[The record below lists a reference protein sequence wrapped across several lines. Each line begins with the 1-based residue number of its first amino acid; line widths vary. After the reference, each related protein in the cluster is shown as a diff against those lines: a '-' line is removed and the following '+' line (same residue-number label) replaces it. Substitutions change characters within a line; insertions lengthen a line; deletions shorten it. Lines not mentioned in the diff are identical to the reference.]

1 MIVTHRRF
9 RPCMLYMLGLF
20 VMRCRM
26 IVVWRWLK
34 IAVLPPAVVAVGVV
48 TSLDSPF
55 SSPFSPFSSLFIS
68 INDHNGENGD
78 ENGESDHMTWG
89 LLNPTSWAPW
99 PHVPHPSGTFCCS
112 PNPQENKGAKWHVG
126 FW

>member
-1 MIVTHRRF
+1 
-9 RPCMLYMLGLF
+9 MLYMQGLF

-34 IAVLPPAVVAVGVV
+34 IAVLPPAVVAIGVV
-48 TSLDSPF
+48 TSLDSLF

-89 LLNPTSWAPW
+89 PAQSHIVGALTPCPASSWYVLLWSEST
-99 PHVPHPSGTFCCS
+99 GE
-112 PNPQENKGAKWHVG
+112 QGEAKWHVG